1 MLAALTDPLRRRHP
15 HIPAHL
21 AARPE
26 LLFDGLGRDFD
37 PDEFLRSMA
46 GYVGLGAG
54 CEYAVSMHRYP
65 MG

>member
-1 MLAALTDPLRRRHP
+1 MTVTAVCPTDPALPDRGRAGLRP
-15 HIPAHL
+15 DI
-21 AARPE
+21 E
-26 LLFDGLGRDFD
+26 GQGREFG

-54 CEYAVSMHRYP
+54 CEYAVSKHRYP